1 MGSPNAKNVAI
12 GKPLATGGVLKAPL
26 TTALPISEAAALL
39 PAHVAVGYI
48 SDAGV
53 TESTSTDSSSI
64 VAWGGDTVRK
74 VQTSHDVTYAF
85 EMIEVNGVSTGIYYG
100 EANVVAT
107 VAGPAVGAKLAIKVT
122 AAELLHFQWVLE
134 ISDGLRRGRI
144 ILPDGQVTERGD
156 VTYLNDDAVKYP
168 VTVTAYPD
176 ATGTKA
182 YIFWNDGVFV
192 P

>member
-1 MGSPNAKNVAI
+1 VAVPNAKNVAI
-12 GKPLATGGVLKAPL
+12 GKPLATGGALTAPL
-26 TTALPISEAAALL
+26 GTALPTSEAAA
-39 PAHVAVGYI
+39 PNAAFTAVGYI

-64 VAWGGDTVRK
+64 VAWGGDVARK

-85 EMIEVNGVSTGIYYG
+85 EMIEVNGVSTGVYYG
-100 EANVVAT
+100 DANVT
-107 VAGPAVGAKLAIKVT
+107 ITAGTPSAGTKLAIKIT
-122 AAELLHFQWVLE
+122 AAELLHKEWVLE

-144 ILPDGQVTERGD
+144 VLPDAQVTDRGD

-182 YIFWNDGVFV
+182 YIYWNDGVFV